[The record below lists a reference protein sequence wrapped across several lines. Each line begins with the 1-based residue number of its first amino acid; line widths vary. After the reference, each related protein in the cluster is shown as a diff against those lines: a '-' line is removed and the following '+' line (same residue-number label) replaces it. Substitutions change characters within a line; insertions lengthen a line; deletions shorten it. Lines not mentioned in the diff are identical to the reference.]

1 MYITSREKDI
11 IELIIKSAG
20 RYTTYSIAKFLHV
33 STRTVQRDLKA
44 VEKILAK
51 YDLELARNADKGL
64 SIVGANQQIFRLV
77 QTLAGTKT
85 VDQTPEERKLLLFI
99 ALLENESCKTQVL
112 ANQLGVSITT
122 LSTYLDELNDWLH
135 PFRLQINRRRG
146 VGVELVGSEMSK
158 RRALARYYLD
168 FFYELILEELFT
180 LGKTKETKPKILY
193 YFETTYFVSID
204 KVLHQVLY
212 EQKLELADHDFAGVM
227 IHICIAMQRTEMGYA
242 LHADDRR
249 IEEIG
254 NESTII
260 KEVCKR
266 LEREH
271 PITLSQVDQSVLAI
285 ILKGSKLQATD
296 DLFYE
301 RADLNR
307 LVTHLI
313 QFVSTELHVDLTKDF
328 SLHQGLLA
336 HLGPSLFRLKQN
348 MGLFNPLKDEIKQK
362 YPVLFLAVTHFFE
375 TECTEIEDFP
385 EDELAFIV
393 LHFGSA
399 LVIWE
404 EQFRLRAL
412 LICPS
417 GIGTSKMLASR
428 IKKEFIEIAT
438 VDTLSLK
445 EVQQAELSQYDLIL
459 STVRL
464 PFIDVQYLFVSP
476 LLYEE
481 DIERIKLFLEQNVKK
496 FTRNREYTQISTRAK
511 RNQRKSLKEV
521 LAEMKHVYESVDQ
534 LQTNFS
540 VFHSS
545 DPSYKEILKQM
556 VIQAEKDGILHT
568 ASQVLHALYEREK
581 KGGLGIPGT
590 ELSLFHCRHKDIQQ
604 LLFQITYLET
614 PVQIKGM
621 DGKDMF
627 VRSILLLLA
636 PEGLHQKQLELI
648 SLISASLIDS
658 PEAIYAYSSGN
669 EHVIKE
675 RLEMLMLDFIQVDH
689 S

>member
-20 RYTTYSIAKFLHV
+20 RYTTYSIAKLLHV
-33 STRTVQRDLKA
+33 STRTVQRDLNS

-51 YDLELARNADKGL
+51 HELELTRNADKGL

-77 QTLAGTKT
+77 QKLAGTKT

-99 ALLENESCKTQVL
+99 ALLTDDYCKTQVL

-135 PFRLQINRRRG
+135 PFRLRINRRRG
-146 VGVELVGSEMSK
+146 IGVELVGSEINK

-180 LGKTKETKPKILY
+180 LGKTIETKPKILH
-193 YFETTYFVSID
+193 FFQTTYFISID
-204 KVLHQVLY
+204 KIVHQVLY
-212 EQKLELADHDFAGVM
+212 EQKLELADHDFIGVM
-227 IHICIAMQRTEMGYA
+227 IHICIAMQRTEMGHS
-242 LHADDRR
+242 LQADDQKV
-249 IEEIG
+249 EEIG
-254 NESTII
+254 NESAII
-260 KEVCKR
+260 NDICKR
-266 LEREH
+266 LESEH
-271 PITLSQVDQSVLAI
+271 PITLSQADQSALAI
-285 ILKGSKLQATD
+285 ILKGSKLQATG
-296 DLFYE
+296 DLSYE

-313 QFVSTELHVDLTKDF
+313 QFVSTELHVDLTRDF

-336 HLGPSLFRLKQN
+336 HLEPSLFRLKQN

-362 YPVLFLAVTHFFE
+362 YPVLFLAVKHFFE

-404 EQFRLRAL
+404 EQFRLHAL

-464 PFIDVQYLFVSP
+464 PFIDLQYLFVSP

-481 DIERIKLFLEQNVKK
+481 DIERIKVFLEQNVKK
-496 FTRNREYTQISTRAK
+496 FTRNREYKQRSSTSKYDK
-511 RNQRKSLKEV
+511 RNNLTEV
-521 LAEMKHVYESVDQ
+521 LTEMKHVYEGVNQ
-534 LQTNFS
+534 LQTNFK

-545 DPSYKEILKQM
+545 TTSYKDVLKQM
-556 VIQAEKDGILHT
+556 VKQAEKDGILYT
-568 ASQVLHALYEREK
+568 ADQVLDALYEREK

-590 ELSLFHCRHKDIQQ
+590 ELSLFHCRHEHIQQ

-621 DGKDMF
+621 DGKGMS

-636 PEGLHQKQLELI
+636 PENVHQKQLELI

-658 PEAIYAYSSGN
+658 PESIYAYSTGN

-675 RLEMLMLDFIQVDH
+675 RLETLMLDFIQVD
-689 S
+689 